1 MISMLCAALAHIT
14 IASEAT
20 PRILGERRGGGD
32 VRQNDVRDTHFIG
45 FKLHRKTAILFCKH
59 KVDNIIMNERYVVHC
74 MTNQSPIYKLLY

>member
-20 PRILGERRGGGD
+20 PRILRERRGGDGG
-32 VRQNDVRDTHFIG
+32 QNDVRDTHFIG

-59 KVDNIIMNERYVVHC
+59 KVDNNY
-74 MTNQSPIYKLLY
+74 YK